1 MSDRPGQLETCCLQR
16 CITRTMLLELLNH
29 VIGIGIAGAKAPRE
43 PVPAALGNPLAVR
56 EHLELTSLTRCQDG
70 VDAHA
75 LLDEGH
81 ETRDLDLVV
90 LSSWAVNDFDLHV
103 VLESAQASLARL
115 PGHTL
120 NRTASFSLD
129 RRKMDIQLIANEQ
142 DQNRAQCG

>member
-1 MSDRPGQLETCCLQR
+1 
-16 CITRTMLLELLNH
+16 
-29 VIGIGIAGAKAPRE
+29 
-43 PVPAALGNPLAVR
+43 
-56 EHLELTSLTRCQDG
+56 
-70 VDAHA
+70 
-75 LLDEGH
+75 
-81 ETRDLDLVV
+81 
-90 LSSWAVNDFDLHV
+90 VNDFDLHV